1 MQALVQY
8 DWGPYK
14 KDKLRQRDRAQRDTK
29 FLMLLSVVVVVI
41 VTVSDGSNRGG
52 NSNGI
57 PETIGV
63 RAGVW
68 ESTCEVSRS
77 VFTASQLPDLDKLY
91 ILSTCFCKIR
101 CNDLIQL
108 GKKKKTYNICTVFIL
123 SETY

>member
-1 MQALVQY
+1 MNTMCEIAA
-8 DWGPYK
+8 
-14 KDKLRQRDRAQRDTK
+14 KLIHPTLGLFTSCSGAGGGGR
-29 FLMLLSVVVVVI
+29 VI

-77 VFTASQLPDLDKLY
+77 VFTAS
-91 ILSTCFCKIR
+91 
-101 CNDLIQL
+101 
-108 GKKKKTYNICTVFIL
+108 
-123 SETY
+123 

>member
-1 MQALVQY
+1 M
-8 DWGPYK
+8 
-14 KDKLRQRDRAQRDTK
+14 
-29 FLMLLSVVVVVI
+29 I

-77 VFTASQLPDLDKLY
+77 VFTAS
-91 ILSTCFCKIR
+91 
-101 CNDLIQL
+101 
-108 GKKKKTYNICTVFIL
+108 
-123 SETY
+123 